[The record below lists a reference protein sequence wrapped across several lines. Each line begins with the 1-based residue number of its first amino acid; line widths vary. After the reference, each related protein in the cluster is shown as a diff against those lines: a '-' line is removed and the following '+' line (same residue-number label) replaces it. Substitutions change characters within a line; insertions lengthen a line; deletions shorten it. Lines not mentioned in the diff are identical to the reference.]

1 MAGYSLLHDL
11 TFTLRKRLFDAL
23 ASAADDDFDL
33 NDAASDILVQAPA
46 AASADNGKV
55 SLFLYFMGI
64 NGHMRNRPMVNVG
77 TEALLKPPLPF
88 QLKYLLTPV
97 NDDHLTNQLML
108 GRMIQFLYDNP
119 TLGPEASLPL
129 DDKKGGTTELRIHPD
144 NLSIDALNQIW
155 TAMSEP
161 YRLSYSFSVDVVT
174 IDSNK
179 TPVPARR
186 VGGVSSGV
194 GS

>member
-11 TFTLRKRLFDAL
+11 TFTLRKNLFDAL
-23 ASAADDDFDL
+23 VSAADDDFDL
-33 NDAASDILVQAPA
+33 SDASSDILVQAPSTA
-46 AASADNGKV
+46 ESGSGKV

-64 NGHMRNRPMVNVG
+64 NGHLRNRPMVSVG

-88 QLKYLLTPV
+88 QLKYLITPV
-97 NDDHLTNQLML
+97 NENHLTNQLML

-119 TLGPEASLPL
+119 ILGPGVNLPL
-129 DDKKGGTTELRIHPD
+129 DDAKGGSTELRIHPD
-144 NLSIDALNQIW
+144 NLSIESLNQIW

-179 TPVPARR
+179 TPIPARR
-186 VGGVSSGV
+186 VGGVSTGANL
-194 GS
+194 